1 MLCDCKEPVFYF
13 LKTTNEDG
21 KIVKKNIYKCN
32 RSNEDNKKKKRCDFY
47 KEDKYFVGDIEEKKV
62 NKLFIESKKETIDYL
77 KDLKY
82 SIYCIQ
88 IAQNNNYQYDK
99 YMNKILYLSHHLNIP
114 PYIPEKETIEEY
126 SEKAMYYINN
136 PIPKKIF
143 TSPVLPVILI
153 EGFEELL
160 KVKEKIRTKPNTKK
174 IKKNTKLVSSSCG
187 RLITGGTMFEKE
199 NTECEL
205 DFEPD
210 NEESDLECEDFNY
223 NSD

>member
-1 MLCDCKEPVFYF
+1 MLCDCKESAFYF
-13 LKTTNEDG
+13 LKTTNENG

-32 RSNEDNKKKKRCDFY
+32 RSTEDNKKKKRCDFY
-47 KEDKYFVGDIEEKKV
+47 KEDTYFVGDIEEKTV
-62 NKLFIESKKETIDYL
+62 NKSFAESKKETIDYL
-77 KDLKY
+77 KDLKD
-82 SIYCIQ
+82 SIERIK
-88 IAQNNNYQYDK
+88 IAQNNNFQYDR
-99 YMNKILYLSHHLNIP
+99 YMNKILYLSYHLNIP

-126 SEKAMYYINN
+126 NEKAMYYINN
-136 PIPKKIF
+136 PIPKKKF
-143 TSPVLPVILI
+143 SPPVLPVVLI

-160 KVKEKIRTKPNTKK
+160 KVKEKIKPKLKMKK
-174 IKKNTKLVSSSCG
+174 MKKNSKIINSISN

-210 NEESDLECEDFNY
+210 NEESDIEDEDFNY